1 MRIEPK
7 ALPQTPMVKI
17 DPRTRFA
24 LYATILFLATHWPAL
39 VLPSV
44 VPVSDKTIHFV
55 AWGLWLGL
63 LASAWKLPLGLL
75 LLTGLVCSIA
85 DEVSQAIP
93 ALNRHA
99 SVMDAVA
106 NVIGVVAVWSLV
118 VSYRCQARRT
128 TWVWMIIS
136 GVCFAL
142 AWTDGALAQR
152 MVLTLFLG
160 GLVFMVSALSIRRT
174 LA

>member
-1 MRIEPK
+1 MC
-7 ALPQTPMVKI
+7 
-17 DPRTRFA
+17 
-24 LYATILFLATHWPAL
+24 
-39 VLPSV
+39 S
-44 VPVSDKTIHFV
+44 SD
-55 AWGLWLGL
+55 L
-63 LASAWKLPLGLL
+63 
-75 LLTGLVCSIA
+75 
-85 DEVSQAIP
+85 
-93 ALNRHA
+93 

-106 NVIGVVAVWSLV
+106 NVIGVVAVWTLV

-142 AWTDGALAQR
+142 AWTDGAVAQR